1 MSEPPGRIERQLR
14 RRRRRRRRGVLPFP
28 CHQAPHRHDMMPGG
42 EHMVEQ
48 DSIVNSPLR
57 LPIAKCNVVR
67 SNSRG

>member
-42 EHMVEQ
+42 EHMAE
-48 DSIVNSPLR
+48 
-57 LPIAKCNVVR
+57 
-67 SNSRG
+67 

>member
-28 CHQAPHRHDMMPGG
+28 CHQAPHRHDMTPGG
-42 EHMVEQ
+42 EHMAE
-48 DSIVNSPLR
+48 NSPLR